1 MYAGGKI
8 HIKNCVLE
16 NQLDDPVNIHGIY
29 GRIHKVTSK
38 REVIV
43 ELVEGMQKGVLLGTA
58 GDYFAVID
66 NRTML
71 EQEHAVITEITWM
84 NSDYQRIVFA
94 EDMENLTPGF
104 VVENQSWVP
113 DVLIEGCTFRNNR
126 ARGLLLTTRG
136 TSSSGTTPLKHLGQQ
151 FWIEGDSNYWV

>member
-43 ELVEGMQKGVLLGTA
+43 ELVESMQKGVLLGTA
-58 GDYFAVID
+58 GDYFAVVD

-126 ARGLLLTTRG
+126 ARGLLLTSAGDVLVRDNTFE
-136 TSSSGTTPLKHLGQQ
+136 TPGQQ
-151 FWIEGDSNYWV
+151 F